1 MPLKPMLL
9 CLCCFVAGAAETVV
23 TWSLPPGGVQPRV
36 AVASDGT
43 VHAAWLKGDSAAS
56 EVWYASRKPAADA
69 WNSPLRVDAGP
80 GSAVALGMV
89 RGVQIALGAKE
100 RPHVLWPGSAKAQP
114 RAPDDS
120 TPVLYSR
127 LVDGRFSA
135 PINVVQ
141 LGTGLDGGGA
151 IAADANGTVWLLWHA
166 MAGATED
173 AQRVAL
179 ARRSDDD
186 GTSFGPERKLLS
198 WKAGVCACCEMGA
211 VDDGDGKLFALIR
224 VATDN
229 VARDQFIALVG
240 GGMEPV
246 AGQRL
251 SPWKTPTCP
260 MSTCTAVR
268 VGKRIW
274 VAWETEG
281 QVSWCEM
288 AGGDPG
294 KRVDA
299 PDTGRNRKHPV
310 IAVDTLGQVCLAWLE
325 GSGWNRAGTLRWQVW
340 GADGAPIGR
349 IAEGG
354 RMPVWSF
361 AAIAPRPG
369 GGFVIIR

>member
-1 MPLKPMLL
+1 MLPKTMLL
-9 CLCCFVAGAAETVV
+9 YLCCAVAGAAETAL
-23 TWSLPPGGVQPRV
+23 TWSLPPGGLQPRV

-43 VHAAWLKGDSAAS
+43 VHAAWLKGDPSAS
-56 EVWYASRKPAADA
+56 EVWYASRKPDADA
-69 WNSPLRVDAGP
+69 WNTPLRVDTGP
-80 GSAVALGMV
+80 GSAVAIGMV
-89 RGVQIALGAKE
+89 RGVQIALGAKD
-100 RPHVLWPGSAKAQP
+100 RPHLLWPGSAKAQP

-127 LVDGRFSA
+127 LVGARFSA
-135 PINVVQ
+135 PVNVVK

-166 MAGATED
+166 MAGATDD

-186 GTSFGPERKLLS
+186 GANFGPERKLLS

-211 VDDGDGKLFALIR
+211 VDDGGGNLFALIR

-229 VARDQFIALVG
+229 VERDQFIALVG

-268 VGKRIW
+268 VGKRVW
-274 VAWETEG
+274 VAWESEG

-288 AGGDPG
+288 TGANPG
-294 KRVDA
+294 KRIDA
-299 PDTGRNRKHPV
+299 PDTGRNRKHPA
-310 IAVDTLGQVCLAWLE
+310 IAVDALGQVCLAWIE

-340 GADGAPIGR
+340 GTDGLPIGKIADGAR
-349 IAEGG
+349 LA
-354 RMPVWSF
+354 VWSF
-361 AAIAPRPG
+361 AAVASRPG
-369 GGFVIIR
+369 GGFVIVR